1 MHPSSLRQTVHF
13 GACLWYFRMT
23 SGEQTAVSQPNWDNS
38 ALDNCGQQYC
48 LNSVWVPVCDWWM
61 LNACSQRQELSLFLP
76 EPPLCLWH
84 MTLNHTFE
92 PWRLKDEHLNR
103 LEYAGSW
110 VESVQERNSWI
121 SSDTII
127 IMTICAVTFL
137 TSEFF
142 NRWIDIYLALFIM

>member
-110 VESVQERNSWI
+110 VESVQERKLMDLEWHNHYHDYMCRHI
-121 SSDTII
+121 SDFRI
-127 IMTICAVTFL
+127 L
-137 TSEFF
+137 Y
-142 NRWIDIYLALFIM
+142 RWIDIYLALFIM